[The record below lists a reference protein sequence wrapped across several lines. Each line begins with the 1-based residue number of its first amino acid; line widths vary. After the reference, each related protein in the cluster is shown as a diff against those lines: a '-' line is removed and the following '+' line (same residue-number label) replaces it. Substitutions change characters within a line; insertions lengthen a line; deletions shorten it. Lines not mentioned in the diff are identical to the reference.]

1 MYCRADR
8 HIHRRNVVSIASTS
22 IVVLLLMSLLGQ
34 YAADAFSSFSAVTSS
49 AVRGSSQDSSSI
61 AGSPTAHLL
70 HQGLTWAVSVGFA
83 ILMGLM
89 FGLATQ
95 SPYDALMSL
104 PPPNRPPIV

>member
-8 HIHRRNVVSIASTS
+8 HIPRRNVVRIVSTS

-34 YAADAFSSFSAVTSS
+34 YAADAFASFPAVTSS
-49 AVRGSSQDSSSI
+49 AVQGSSQDGSSI

-70 HQGLTWAVSVGFA
+70 HQALNWAVSVGFL
-83 ILMGLM
+83 ILMGLT
-89 FGLATQ
+89 FGLATL
-95 SPYDALMSL
+95 PRFDALMSL